1 MLRRGL
7 LALLL
12 LAGSFGTWAQG
23 VLPPPEKK
31 PEPLTRILFVFD
43 ASNSMYSRWQT
54 GTRMEVAQRLMRE
67 LLDSLARIE
76 NPNFELALRVYGH
89 QKPVPPQDCNDTR
102 LEVAFSPNSI
112 PRIQKTIAGLR
123 PMGTTPIANS
133 ILKAGGDFPDCDDCR
148 EIIILITDGVEA
160 CDGDPCAASAIL
172 QSKGIMLKPFVIGI
186 GLDANFA
193 KDLGCIGT
201 YFDAGDEQTFGKAL
215 NVIMTQALDNTS
227 AQINLQDQ
235 RGVSSET
242 DVPVILFN
250 ATSGA
255 TEEALIHTMNYLGSP
270 DTLDLD
276 PLVPY
281 RGTVYTVPPV
291 HIGVSS
297 VHAGKHNHLGANAAQ
312 GGLRLNMYGMPSRQ
326 TPPLAVVRKPGS
338 TEIVHVQPLG
348 SEQRYLVG
356 TYELDILTLPRYR
369 KTVVVEGGKTTELS
383 IPAPGSAS
391 ITLKIASIGA
401 IFLRENDDWTYVVP
415 LDPNQTRQAFALQPG
430 SYTVVYRPKAAQ
442 QTAYSKSQSFTVT
455 SGATAIVNLP

>member
-12 LAGSFGTWAQG
+12 LASSFGTWAQG

-67 LLDSLARIE
+67 LLDSLGRVE
-76 NPNFELALRVYGH
+76 QPNFELALRVYGH

-102 LEVAFSPNSI
+102 LEVAFSTNSI

-133 ILKAGGDFPDCDDCR
+133 ILKAGGDFPDCADCR

-160 CDGDPCAASAIL
+160 CDGDPCEASRIL
-172 QSKGIMLKPFVIGI
+172 QSKGIVLKPFVIGI
-186 GLDANFA
+186 GLDANLA
-193 KDLGCIGT
+193 ADLGCIGT
-201 YFDAGDEQTFGKAL
+201 YYDAGDERTFGKAL
-215 NVIMTQALDNTS
+215 NVIMAQALDNTS
-227 AQINLQDQ
+227 AQINLQDH
-235 RGVSSET
+235 RGVPAET
-242 DVPVILFN
+242 NVPIVLHN
-250 ATSGA
+250 ATSGMTA
-255 TEEALIHTMNYLGSP
+255 EAMVHTMNYAGHP
-270 DTLDLD
+270 DTLNLD
-276 PLVPY
+276 PLVTY

-291 HIGVSS
+291 AIAPSA
-297 VHAGKHNHLGANAAQ
+297 VHAGKHNHLGTNAAQ
-312 GGLRLNMYGMPSRQ
+312 GALRLNMFGVANRQ
-326 TPPLAVVRKPGS
+326 SMPLAVVRKPGS

-369 KTVVVEGGKTTELS
+369 KTVAVEGGKVTELS
-383 IPAPGSAS
+383 IPAPGNAS
-391 ITLKIASIGA
+391 LTLKIASIGA
-401 IFLRENDDWTYVVP
+401 LFLRENEDWTYVVP
-415 LDPNQTRQAFALQPG
+415 LDDNQTRQSFALQPG
-430 SYTVVYRPKAAQ
+430 TYTVIYRPKSAQ
-442 QTAYSKSQSFTVT
+442 QTAYSKSQTFTVT
-455 SGATAIVNLP
+455 SGATAIVNLQ